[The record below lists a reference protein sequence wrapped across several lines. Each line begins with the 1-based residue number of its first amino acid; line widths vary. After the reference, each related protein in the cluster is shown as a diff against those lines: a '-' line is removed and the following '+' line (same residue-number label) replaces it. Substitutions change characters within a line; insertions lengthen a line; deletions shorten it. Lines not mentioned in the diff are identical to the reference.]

1 MPDTMRFLI
10 NASELRRLIAVMDE
24 NKLAEYYIEET
35 GEGAWAGALVLGRVE
50 RVVPAMSA
58 AFADIGQPLN
68 GFLPLAEMES
78 FTKSS
83 GMPPLAT
90 GQELVFQIKKDAHEQ
105 KGAYLTR
112 DVTLPGQYLIY
123 MPYNRYVGVSKR
135 VQDETARAKLLSA
148 GQALCKGE
156 HGLVMREASLYAK
169 QDALLEELAELK
181 ARWAEIQKKATFAK
195 APAVLYRESVLA
207 ALLRDYA
214 QRYHVSITCN
224 DAVNRMPVPP
234 TGLMWEQVSDTELQ
248 AQWQASHVDAQVQEA
263 LARRVTMRSGGTL
276 VVDEREALT
285 TIDVNSASYLGD
297 AGGEMPLK
305 LNIAAC
311 DDIARQIR
319 LRNLSGIIIIDFIDM
334 PSDEER
340 AQVSDRLLAEL
351 SRERV
356 KTVVHGFTRLGF
368 LEMTRKRTAA
378 TLREQ
383 LCTPC
388 EKCHGTGYR
397 QERDKKK

>member
-10 NASELRRLIAVMDE
+10 RASGARRLIAVMDDT
-24 NKLAEYYIEET
+24 KLAEYYTEET
-35 GEGAWAGALVLGRVE
+35 GDGSLAGALVLGRVE
-50 RVVPAMSA
+50 RVAPAMGA
-58 AFADIGQPLN
+58 AFVDIGQPQN

-78 FTKSS
+78 YTQNS
-83 GMPPLAT
+83 GAKPLAT
-90 GQELVFQIKKDAHEQ
+90 GQELIFQIKKDAHEQ

-112 DVTLPGQYLIY
+112 DVALPGQHIIY
-123 MPYNRYVGVSKR
+123 MPFNRHVGVSKR
-135 VQDETARAKLLSA
+135 VSDEAERARLLAA
-148 GQALCKGE
+148 GQELCGAE
-156 HGLVMREASLYAK
+156 HGVVMREASLHAK
-169 QDALLEELAELK
+169 PADLREELAELK
-181 ARWAEIQKKATFAK
+181 ARWAEIRQKAEFTR

-214 QRYHVSITCN
+214 QRYRVSITCN
-224 DAVNRMPVPP
+224 DAVNRMPAPP
-234 TGLMWEQVSDTELQ
+234 TGLMWEQVNDAELD
-248 AQWQASHVDAQVQEA
+248 ALWQASRVDVQLQEA
-263 LARRVTMRSGGTL
+263 LARRVSLRNGSTL
-276 VVDEREALT
+276 VIDEREALT

-297 AGGEMPLK
+297 AQGDMALK
-305 LNIAAC
+305 LNIAVC

-319 LRNLSGIIIIDFIDM
+319 LRNLSGIILIDFIDM
-334 PSDEER
+334 HTEEER
-340 AQVSDRLLAEL
+340 AQVSERLMAEL

-383 LCTPC
+383 LCVPC
-388 EKCHGTGYR
+388 EKCHATGYR